1 MLKNL
6 PLRQKLTLL
15 MSAVGVLVL
24 VLAIVA
30 VFIIEIHSYR
40 TSMAARIEGMLETI
54 SPQLQKG
61 LVLRQK
67 ETVARVLSSFSSDR
81 QVRAVFVWRQGE
93 MFATY
98 LRSGAYAN
106 DTDTGL
112 PYGRCTLIDQL
123 TDIDRPVYHFT
134 ATHFGFAQP
143 IRYQNRI
150 VGRLYLQSGLDELN
164 RRLLQYF
171 GLLVA
176 LLAVS
181 ALFSYLVARRL
192 QGIVTEPIHRL
203 HQAMADVSARGDFS
217 VRVPVESR
225 DEIGDLGESF
235 NLMLGQL
242 ESRDR
247 QLADYRHN
255 LEDQVAVRT
264 RELEETVEELRLAR
278 DRAEAANRAKSQ
290 FLANMSHEI
299 RTPMIGVL
307 GMTELLFNSGLNERQ
322 RKLAETVFKSGES
335 LLEILNDLLDLSRIE
350 AGRMELDDEPFDIGE
365 VVEAVVALLREG
377 AERKGLGLE
386 MDLAP
391 DLDTEVRGDGGRLR
405 QILLNLVG
413 NAIKFTD
420 DGYVALRVRAGEAD
434 QDGTDIGRR
443 AFRIEVEDTGIGIPP
458 ELQDRIFDSFVQ
470 ADETMTRK
478 VGGTGLGLAI
488 VRQLVD
494 MMGGRIHLESR
505 PGLGTRFI
513 LELSFRIHQRPSADA
528 YRLPIDRN
536 RVLMISDDPEVGSLV
551 SKIEALGGEVEVV
564 TSGTR
569 ALSLLRRDR
578 NDGLDLVLVDQTMAG
593 LGGLRLIET
602 MASDATLPKL
612 PVVLVCPAG
621 ESSIEAPVAGDLD
634 LHWLHLPV
642 RKRQLADLFGRLFPV
657 PHSTAPDEPDFPV
670 LPDETR
676 VLLVEDN
683 QTTRDYVRGIFGSQE
698 DRLVCVENGAEAVA
712 FLQRDPVD
720 LVLMDV
726 QMPVMDGLEATR
738 RIRAT
743 GFRRPIIA
751 LTARGFEE
759 DIRSCLDAGMDAHLC
774 KPFHRR
780 DLVRV
785 LERWLPIGN
794 GAGREEAG

>member
-24 VLAIVA
+24 ILAIVA

-54 SPQLQKG
+54 SPQLEKG
-61 LVLRQK
+61 LVLKQR
-67 ETVARVLSSFSSDR
+67 ETVARALASFATDR
-81 QVRAVFVWRQGE
+81 QVRAVFVRRKGE
-93 MFATY
+93 VFASY
-98 LRSGAYAN
+98 LRSGAFED
-106 DTDTGL
+106 DTGTGL
-112 PYGRCTLIDQL
+112 PYGRCTLIDEL
-123 TDIDRPVYHFT
+123 ANIDRPVFHFT
-134 ATHFGFAQP
+134 ATHFAIAMP
-143 IRYQNRI
+143 IRYQNSV
-150 VGRLYLQSGLDELN
+150 VGRLYLQSGLHELN
-164 RRLLQYF
+164 RRLLQYL
-171 GLLVA
+171 GLLVT

-181 ALFSYLVARRL
+181 TVISFLIARRL
-192 QGIVTEPIHRL
+192 QAIVTEPIHRL
-203 HQAMADVSARGDFS
+203 HQAMADVSTHGDFS
-217 VRVPVESR
+217 VRVPVEGR
-225 DEIGDLGESF
+225 DEIGDLGASF
-235 NLMLGQL
+235 NLMLEQL

-350 AGRMELDDEPFDIGE
+350 AGRMELDDEPFDLGE
-365 VVEAVVALLREG
+365 VAEAVVALLREG

-386 MDLAP
+386 MDLDP
-391 DLDTEVRGDGGRLR
+391 DLDTEVWGDAGRLR

-413 NAIKFTD
+413 NAVKFTE
-420 DGYVALRVRAGEAD
+420 DGYVALRVRAGETATDDTVAD
-434 QDGTDIGRR
+434 RR
-443 AFRIEVEDTGIGIPP
+443 TFRIEVEDTGIGIPP

-478 VGGTGLGLAI
+478 FGGTGLGLAI

-513 LELSFRIHQRPSADA
+513 LELSFRLQRRPSADA

-536 RVLMISDDPEVGSLV
+536 RILMISDDPDVGSLV

-564 TSGTR
+564 SGGTR
-569 ALSLLRRDR
+569 ALGLLRRER
-578 NDGLDLVLVDQTMAG
+578 EDGMALVLVDQTMAG
-593 LGGLRLIET
+593 LGGVRLVEA

-621 ESSIEAPVAGDLD
+621 DSSIEAPVAGDLD

-642 RKRQLADLFGRLFPV
+642 RKRQLADLFERLFPG
-657 PHSTAPDEPDFPV
+657 PDSANAGDLDFPV

-683 QTTRDYVRGIFGSQE
+683 PTTRDYVQGIFGSQD

-712 FLQRDPVD
+712 FLQREQAD

-738 RIRAT
+738 RIRAS
-743 GFRRPIIA
+743 GFSRPIIA

-774 KPFHRR
+774 KPFHRH

-785 LERWLPIGN
+785 LERWLPIGS
-794 GAGREEAG
+794 GSDREEAG